1 MLEQLRMQE
10 VSQIILS
17 KPEGAVIRQNRI
29 NPQQKGVEYGDFE
42 VGEPVMIINNPSLS
56 NLSFVSRPVV
66 ANDAQGHIGT
76 AGITNHID
84 FVVNEGSVLYA
95 LWGYIYGLNEEE
107 PGLTK
112 IRGNEYLQIDEQGYA
127 KLSAKP
133 EMSPG
138 NDKFYVYKVD
148 DNANVLLSN
157 DEYEI
162 CVSDTEPR
170 QWYLHI
176 LAGNEGEQY
185 FVTYN
190 YLIEATTITKVKQV
204 HNNVFCAMDIYI
216 DAVDL
221 KNDDK
226 HTVYIHCD
234 KVQVD
239 TDLMLSVNSSGKASC
254 TPSHIKSVVTGEE
267 LNKDIAT
274 VVVI

>member
-29 NPQQKGVEYGDFE
+29 NPEEKGVEYGDFE
-42 VGEPVMIINNPSLS
+42 IGEPVMIINNPSLS
-56 NLSFVSRPVV
+56 NLSFLSRPVV
-66 ANDAQGHIGT
+66 AQDAQGHIGT
-76 AGITNHID
+76 AGITNNID
-84 FVVNEGSVLYA
+84 FTINEGSVLYA
-95 LWGYIYGLNEEE
+95 LWAYIYGLNEEE
-107 PGLTK
+107 AGMVK
-112 IRGNEYLQIDEQGYA
+112 IRGNEYLQTDKDGYA
-127 KLSAKP
+127 KLGAKP
-133 EMSPG
+133 EMDPG
-138 NDKFYVYKVD
+138 NDKIYLYKVE
-148 DNANVLLSN
+148 DNKNILLSN
-157 DEYEI
+157 DEYEF

-170 QWYLHI
+170 QWYIHI
-176 LAGNEGEQY
+176 FDAQEEERY
-185 FVTYN
+185 FITYN
-190 YLIEATTITKVKQV
+190 YIIESTTVTKVKQV
-204 HNNVFCAMDIYI
+204 HNNVFCAMDVYI

-239 TDLMLSVNSSGKASC
+239 TNLVLSVNDSSKASF
-254 TPSHIKSVVTGEE
+254 TPIRIKSVPTGEE

>member
-17 KPEGAVIRQNRI
+17 KPEGAVIRQNRT
-29 NPQQKGVEYGDFE
+29 NPQEKGVEYGDFE

-239 TDLMLSVNSSGKASC
+239 TDLMLSVNNSGKASF
-254 TPSHIKSVVTGEE
+254 TPIHIKSVATGEE